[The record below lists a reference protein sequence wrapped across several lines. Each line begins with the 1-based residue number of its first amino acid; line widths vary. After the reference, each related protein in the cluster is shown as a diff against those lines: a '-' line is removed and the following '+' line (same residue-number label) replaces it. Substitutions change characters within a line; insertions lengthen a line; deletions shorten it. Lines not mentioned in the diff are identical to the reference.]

1 MKKQLSRTAIATT
14 GAVLLIWTV
23 WGNVTVG
30 VTHYTVAS
38 NRLPAPFDHYKIA
51 VISDLHNAAFG
62 KDNSR
67 IAALVEGERP
77 DLIAVTGDLV
87 DKRRPNVPRAMQLIR
102 RLSAVAPCCYVP
114 GNHEAWR
121 QEAFPALEEQ
131 LRDAGVVILRDRAER
146 LTRNGET
153 IQVAGVFD
161 PSFVEQDTF
170 LYKEILRTKL
180 RELDRTED
188 YVILLSHR
196 PDHFD
201 VYKEAKMDLVLCGH
215 AHGGQ
220 FRLPFVGGLF
230 APEQGFFPQYDA
242 GLFREGDTAMI
253 VSRGIGNSVIP
264 VRFNNRPEIVIVEL
278 TADR

>member
-1 MKKQLSRTAIATT
+1 MATT

-30 VTHYTVAS
+30 VTRYAVTS
-38 NRLPAPFDHYKIA
+38 SRLPVSFDHYKLA

-62 KDNSR
+62 KDNSH
-67 IAALVEGERP
+67 IAALVEREQP

-87 DKRRPNVPRAMQLIR
+87 DKRRPNVPRAVELMR
-102 RLSAVAPCCYVP
+102 RLTAVAPCFYVP

-121 QEAFPALEEQ
+121 QEAFPALEKQ
-131 LRDAGVVILRDRAER
+131 LLDAGVVILRDRAER

-161 PSFVEQDTF
+161 PAFVEQDTF
-170 LYKEILRTKL
+170 LYKEIIRTKL

-201 VYKEAKMDLVLCGH
+201 VYQEAKMDLVLCGH

-253 VSRGIGNSVIP
+253 VSRGIGNSIIP

-278 TADR
+278 LADR